1 MTVTTASA
9 NTRSPRVNR
18 SGIAGDYLV
27 VIGEPRRPAALVLER
42 GTAALGTLKA
52 VRVAGRSLWHR
63 LRLRPLCAR
72 SDVARLR
79 QLWSRLRL
87 RRQGAGD
94 GRRGVPR

>member
-42 GTAALGTLKA
+42 GTAALGTLKDEEEYQDERKRELLLDDKVGA
-52 VRVAGRSLWHR
+52 QRRDFRV
-63 LRLRPLCAR
+63 
-72 SDVARLR
+72 
-79 QLWSRLRL
+79 
-87 RRQGAGD
+87 
-94 GRRGVPR
+94 